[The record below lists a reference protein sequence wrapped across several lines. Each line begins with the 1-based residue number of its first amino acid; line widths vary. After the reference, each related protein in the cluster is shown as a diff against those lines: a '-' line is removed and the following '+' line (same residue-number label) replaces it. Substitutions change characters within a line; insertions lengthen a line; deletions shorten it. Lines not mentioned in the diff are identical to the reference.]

1 MFSKLVT
8 AIGSCILLSVI
19 LSIPAFFSY
28 YDEHVYSSFTDHFFI
43 VSVYAM
49 VMYLVIGIPL
59 SYIADRFR
67 YKQVAYLI
75 MGAIIGLIIVV
86 VVNVGGEPI
95 SVQVS
100 FFIYS
105 LLASWI
111 FYIVQ
116 EALNRPIFNRN
127 T

>member
-1 MFSKLVT
+1 
-8 AIGSCILLSVI
+8 
-19 LSIPAFFSY
+19 
-28 YDEHVYSSFTDHFFI
+28 
-43 VSVYAM
+43 M

-67 YKQVAYLI
+67 YKQAAYLI

-105 LLASWI
+105 LLASWV

-116 EALNRPIFNRN
+116 EALNRPIFKRD